1 MTRHLSLLVAAT
13 LLTVCAPGCGSSHS
27 ACGPVVHDAL
37 DVSSGVHILPGAPT
51 PSYLVDPPTSGA
63 HQPGPNIPGPV
74 REPIAE
80 QVQIG
85 VLEEGRVIVQYTDL
99 EQADVKRLE
108 ALNSDDVLVA
118 PAASLP
124 DDTKV
129 AATAWV
135 THQNCSAVDIDALE
149 TFAKHF
155 AGKGPGGH

>member
-1 MTRHLSLLVAAT
+1 MTRRLSLFVAAS
-13 LLTVCAPGCGSSHS
+13 LLTICAPGCG
-27 ACGPVVHDAL
+27 AAEGVCGPVVHDAL

-63 HQPGPNIPGPV
+63 HQPGPNIPGPS
-74 REPIAE
+74 REPIAK
-80 QVQIG
+80 QLQIG
-85 VLEEGRVIVQYTDL
+85 VLEEGRVLIQYSDL

-108 ALNSDDVLVA
+108 ALDSDDVLVA

-124 DDTKV
+124 GDTRV

-135 THQNCSAVDIDALE
+135 THQNCTAVDIDALVAFSE
-149 TFAKHF
+149 HF